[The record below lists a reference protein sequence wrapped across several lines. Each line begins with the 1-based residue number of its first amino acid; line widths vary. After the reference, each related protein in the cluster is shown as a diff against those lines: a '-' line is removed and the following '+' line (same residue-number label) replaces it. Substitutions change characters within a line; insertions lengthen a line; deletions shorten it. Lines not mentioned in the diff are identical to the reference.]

1 MPTFQHSFTPA
12 TAAPAGAVADLT
24 VREIEDAGIREILQT
39 PGAALGNWQI
49 LGALL
54 DPSATS
60 FRFLEPLGHARE
72 VKTAVSGLFG
82 RFVARAYA
90 TKYLG
95 LTHFAHVRK
104 PPMRLSGIM
113 RGELDRVLGKSG
125 DMPDWVAWGPAKG
138 LAIVEAKGC
147 HDTKS
152 PAKALERAYKQ
163 ACRAEVK
170 VGTKLAPF
178 KRYAIATRW
187 GFRSPKLSEPMLW
200 VHDPDEDGSITPDEM
215 DALQVGITR
224 RHIAT
229 LLKPLGFADLS
240 DTLIRLS
247 SVTIRSRRE
256 RIEAEAH
263 ALLQTL
269 SGYRVEGAALG
280 PQDMLIG
287 GFVSRGGPL
296 AGTVSPS
303 DQAVLRRHELTPVF
317 VGVEHRQIKLAIEGI
332 VDPNIVKVADAPAS
346 RLMGDDGAGSWVL
359 RIEDDATRIIP
370 VAPLQS

>member
-1 MPTFQHSFTPA
+1 
-12 TAAPAGAVADLT
+12 
-24 VREIEDAGIREILQT
+24 LQT

-54 DPSATS
+54 DPSAAS

-104 PPMRLSGIM
+104 PPMGLTGIM
-113 RGELDRVLGKSG
+113 RGELDRVRGKSG

-147 HDTKS
+147 HDTKN

-163 ACRAEVK
+163 ASRAEIK
-170 VGTKLAPF
+170 IGMKLAPF
-178 KRYAIATRW
+178 KRYAIAIRW
-187 GFRSPKLSEPMLW
+187 GFRSPKLTEPMLW
-200 VHDPDEDGSITPDEM
+200 VHDPDEDGQITPEEM
-215 DALQVGITR
+215 DGLHVGIAR
-224 RHIAT
+224 WHIAT
-229 LLKPLGFADLS
+229 LLKPLGFTELS
-240 DTLIRLS
+240 DALIRLS
-247 SVTIRSRRE
+247 QVTFRNRRE
-256 RIEAEAH
+256 RLEAEARE
-263 ALLQTL
+263 LLQSL
-269 SGYRVEGAALG
+269 PGYRIDAAEPG

-287 GFVSRGGPL
+287 GFISRGGPL
-296 AGTVSPS
+296 AKIVSLS
-303 DQAVLRRHELTPVF
+303 DQEVLRRHDLSPAF

-332 VDPNIVKVADAPAS
+332 VEPNLPKAADVPAS
-346 RLMGDDGAGSWVL
+346 RLMGDDGSGSWVF
-359 RIEDDATRIIP
+359 RMDEDTTRFVP